1 MAVPAI
7 AAKAVVSAAGK
18 QAAKS
23 AVKKDIAKGVAAGT
37 KRTTE
42 KVVQKRM
49 AASLKRQASQ
59 QVLDGIGKVSKQMLP
74 NNGKGLPTN
83 LYDGASKLAQGA
95 ISGEGA
101 SQAAKDAAGDVLA
114 KGAETAVNKG
124 LDVASKAGPAPVRVA
139 AKLGKKVM
147 QSDAA
152 REKLKDAAKAGMPDL
167 KKDGEEDSEKDDGGS
182 FLNPFG
188 KKGKKGLAGKL
199 LRAGVPMIALQ
210 AISFALPILLLVG
223 VMLSVGSCAAAGIF
237 GLTSGGGESN
247 REIIEQ
253 GSGAG
258 IPRVQVEEAKGF
270 CDEDEPGTSEL
281 GENGKMIV
289 DFMKKKG
296 IDGLHIAAIMG
307 NWKGE
312 GHWDESKND
321 FKFDQGEIGVDPD
334 SEAYGKGIASF
345 TGAFRHLLD
354 AEAAARGK
362 EWTDGETQLDVWYAV
377 YSGDNSALKCNPQ
390 DHGLQGPNFMWR
402 TNSEPTMTFASK
414 YNYTDFTK
422 SLQSNYD
429 DQWLPIDDVEEACYY
444 YYFLFGRGADVFSDG
459 TTPWSEGRVDKYVA
473 NAKELYGKIGGGGGG
488 AYTDRGD
495 CIEKNKSTSVDGWVL
510 YNQCSPNWD
519 LEKGALQSDKET
531 MVGSTALYKTFGSS
545 CGQVAMAMV
554 CATYGGDS
562 EKYTPTWLRS
572 TEMRYGDQGL
582 NQPGCVSYM
591 NAHQDEFHL
600 KASSGHWDS
609 EEGSWDKMKKI
620 CDDGGCI
627 VIYQVHYSQG
637 GRHWVTVIDVEGD
650 MVKVAN
656 PATGEIE
663 ELSKSAIVA
672 DGCPDPSAAPCALYF
687 EKI

>member
-167 KKDGEEDSEKDDGGS
+167 KKDGEEDSEKDGGS

-247 REIIEQ
+247 REVIEQ
-253 GSGAG
+253 GSGSY
-258 IPRVQVEEAKGF
+258 IPRVEVEETKGF
-270 CDEDEPGTSEL
+270 CDDEEESGSAPSLSGFNAIAQEPELPTGCEVTSLAATLAYLGYPIDKCELADKYLDKGSVDTADPNKEFVGNPRGQDFGCFAPVIVNCANKYLSEKGADATVADETGKSLSEL
-281 GENGKMIV
+281 CSIV
-289 DFMKKKG
+289 DG
-296 IDGLHIAAIMG
+296 GTPVIIWGTQR
-307 NWKGE
+307 NE
-312 GHWDESKND
+312 PS
-321 FKFDQGEIGVDPD
+321 
-334 SEAYGKGIASF
+334 
-345 TGAFRHLLD
+345 T
-354 AEAAARGK
+354 
-362 EWTDGETQLDVWYAV
+362 GETQLGSGVTWKSNEHCMVLVGHSDSEVSVADPLEGSIVSYPKDKFEENFNTIGKRAV
-377 YSGDNSALKCNPQ
+377 TIKINGAQTSAP
-390 DHGLQGPNFMWR
+390 
-402 TNSEPTMTFASK
+402 SS
-414 YNYTDFTK
+414 
-422 SLQSNYD
+422 SSQS
-429 DQWLPIDDVEEACYY
+429 
-444 YYFLFGRGADVFSDG
+444 SDG
-459 TTPWSEGRVDKYVA
+459 GS
-473 NAKELYGKIGGGGGG
+473 
-488 AYTDRGD
+488 YTDRGD
-495 CIEKNKSTSVDGWVL
+495 CIQKNQKSTSTDGWVL
-510 YNQCSPNWD
+510 YNQVTPNW
-519 LEKGALQSDKET
+519 KGWD
-531 MVGSTALYKTFGSS
+531 GSSFGSS

-554 CATYGGDS
+554 CATYGGDGD
-562 EKYTPTWLRS
+562 KYTPNWLRT
-572 TEMRYGDQGL
+572 TEMRFGNEGL
-582 NQPGCVSYM
+582 NQSGCVNYINS
-591 NAHQDEFHL
+591 HQSEFHL
-600 KASSGHWDS
+600 KASSGHWCADS
-609 EEGSWDKMKKI
+609 GSWDRMKKI
-620 CDDGGCI
+620 CDEGGCI
-627 VIYQVHYSQG
+627 VMYQKYYSSG
-637 GRHWVTVIDVEGD
+637 GMHWVTVIDVEGD
-650 MVKVAN
+650 TVTVAN
-656 PATGEIE
+656 PATGKIE
-663 ELSKSAIVA
+663 DFSKKNIVSK
-672 DGCPDPSAAPCALYF
+672 GCPNGPGGAPDAIYL
-687 EKI
+687 EKV